1 MTSVDHAVGRKFT
14 GMFTDT
20 ESAAGTS
27 CVRFHCRIVNAS
39 AAIAR
44 SFTVAPSGRRA
55 TAVAISSLSMVSGA
69 NTKRGPSGEPPS
81 GATRVVR
88 FRSMAGFA
96 RPRARIRTS
105 NRSREPATPLR
116 LRASSIGGPP
126 TSSGSPA

>member
-44 SFTVAPSGRRA
+44 SFTVAPGS
-55 TAVAISSLSMVSGA
+55 
-69 NTKRGPSGEPPS
+69 
-81 GATRVVR
+81 
-88 FRSMAGFA
+88 
-96 RPRARIRTS
+96 TS
-105 NRSREPATPLR
+105 NRGCHLVALDGEWGEHEARPVGRAAIRGDPGGPLPVDGRFCQAAGADQDVEQVAEPATPLR